1 MSINVEEIEG
11 VGPVLAGKLREA
23 GIKTVADLLTACAAP
38 KGRHDL
44 AERTGLAEKQLLKW
58 ANMADLMRVSG
69 IGPEFSELLEA
80 AGVDTVK
87 ELRGRNAENLAAKLA
102 EVNTAKK
109 LTRRVPSEAEVV
121 RWIESAKTLE
131 ARMTY

>member
-11 VGPVLAGKLREA
+11 IGPVLAGKLREA
-23 GIKTVADLLTACAAP
+23 GVKTVADLLTACAAP

-44 AERTGLAEKQLLKW
+44 AARTGVAEKQLLRW

-87 ELRGRNAENLAAKLA
+87 ELRSRNAENLAAKLA
-102 EVNTAKK
+102 EVNTARK
-109 LTRRVPSEAEVV
+109 LTRRAPSAAEVD
-121 RWIESAKTLE
+121 RWIESAKTLD
-131 ARMTY
+131 ARMSY